1 MAAVVCGTQEIGY
14 VMADQPEESEPT
26 MRFTVDRID
35 HIVLNVKDVEIT
47 TAWYMRALGME
58 REEFGPNNRTALR
71 FGGQKINVRPT
82 DATPGTWPTGVNHAP
97 GSGDLCFI
105 TAAPPDEVISH
116 LHECGVAILSG
127 PVERAGA
134 LGPIRSVYCRDPD
147 GNLVE
152 VASYQPD

>member
-1 MAAVVCGTQEIGY
+1 
-14 VMADQPEESEPT
+14 

-47 TAWYMRALGME
+47 TAWYLRVLGME
-58 REEFGPNNRTALR
+58 REEFGPHNRTALK

-82 DATPGTWPTGVNHAP
+82 DATPGTWPTGANDAP

-116 LHECGVAILSG
+116 LHECGVPILAG
-127 PVERAGA
+127 PVERSGA

-152 VASYQPD
+152 VASYQPG